1 MVWVPAAIVFKQ
13 PIEIGLK
20 ILFPQSRTSKSQCWV
35 ATSKFQSGAD
45 WIMIEHFQVWEY
57 KYNTAIATHTV
68 SVSLDI
74 VRVMIE

>member
-45 WIMIEHFQVWEY
+45 
-57 KYNTAIATHTV
+57 
-68 SVSLDI
+68 
-74 VRVMIE
+74 